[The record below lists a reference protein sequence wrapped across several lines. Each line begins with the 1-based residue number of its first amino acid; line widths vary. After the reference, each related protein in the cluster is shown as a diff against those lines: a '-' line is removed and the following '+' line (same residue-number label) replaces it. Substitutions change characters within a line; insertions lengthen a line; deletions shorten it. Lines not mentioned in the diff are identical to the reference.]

1 MAAIFPNET
10 SIYIVDSGTAGSA
23 LASSDAVTTEITN
36 WSSTG
41 GGRDV
46 ESVPVFGNA
55 FIDMEK
61 PREQYEFSMDI
72 VCSYANAA
80 RWEALVMGGSI
91 GSSSAESSSE
101 PAEKRIFIEASDGSN
116 YKTLAMDNCR
126 GVTFDGEMSA
136 DEYWKGTI
144 TFKFSPT
151 DSSGSSNLKVAA
163 AAASTSFF
171 D

>member
-10 SIYIVDSGTAGSA
+10 AIYIVDSGTAGSA

-36 WSSTG
+36 WSTSG
-41 GGRDV
+41 GERDV

-55 FIDMEK
+55 FIDKEM
-61 PREQYEFSMDI
+61 PRGQYEISMDV
-72 VCSYANAA
+72 VCSYTNAV
-80 RWEALVMGGSI
+80 RWEALTMGGDLS
-91 GSSSAESSSE
+91 SSSAESSSE
-101 PAEKRIFIEASDGSN
+101 PTLKRLFIEANTGSD
-116 YKTLAMDNCR
+116 YKTMAMDNCR
-126 GVTFDGEMSA
+126 GVTMDGEMSA

-151 DSSGSSNLKVAA
+151 DSSSASNLKIAK

-171 D
+171 N